1 MQKFDSD
8 LIVKSISKVCKRKKI
23 YLHSPAFFGN
33 EIKYLSR
40 SIKSNLVSSYGKYTD
55 QFENKLKKFVQSKH
69 VIAVISGTEALHISL
84 RAIGVGD
91 GDEVLVP
98 ALTFIGSVNAISYT
112 GANPHFIDSSLI
124 DFGINPKKLENYL
137 QKKTI
142 FKNNKLINKDTKK
155 YIKAIM
161 IVHILGHPCKIYEI
175 IKIAKKYNLKIIEDA
190 AEGIGSY
197 YKKRHLGTF
206 GDIGCLSFNG
216 NKTITTGGGG
226 AIITNNKKYAKT
238 VRHLSSTAKINHKWE
253 FLHNQIGYNYRMP
266 SLNASLGLAQIQ
278 SIRKILKMKRKIFL
292 NYELEFKNN
301 YGIKIVS
308 EPKYARSNFWLNA
321 IVIDKKYKNFR
332 DLILKK
338 AHHRKIYLRPMWKLI
353 SDLKIYKNFEKDDLS
368 GSKDIYSRTICLPSG
383 NELFLL

>member
-1 MQKFDSD
+1 
-8 LIVKSISKVCKRKKI
+8 
-23 YLHSPAFFGN
+23 
-33 EIKYLSR
+33 
-40 SIKSNLVSSYGKYTD
+40 
-55 QFENKLKKFVQSKH
+55 
-69 VIAVISGTEALHISL
+69 
-84 RAIGVGD
+84 
-91 GDEVLVP
+91 
-98 ALTFIGSVNAISYT
+98 
-112 GANPHFIDSSLI
+112 
-124 DFGINPKKLENYL
+124 
-137 QKKTI
+137 
-142 FKNNKLINKDTKK
+142 
-155 YIKAIM
+155 M